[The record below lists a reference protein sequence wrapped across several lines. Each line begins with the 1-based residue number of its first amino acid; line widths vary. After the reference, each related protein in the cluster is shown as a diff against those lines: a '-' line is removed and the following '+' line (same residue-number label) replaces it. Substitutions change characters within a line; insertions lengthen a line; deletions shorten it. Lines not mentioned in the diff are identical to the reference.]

1 MKISYLVQIFG
12 HDIYFQMHVEKSSS
26 VMPGMFLQF
35 KLLDYKTTGY
45 VDRSVTVY
53 IRVENYRYNVKV
65 ATCWVFL

>member
-1 MKISYLVQIFG
+1 
-12 HDIYFQMHVEKSSS
+12 MHVEKSSS